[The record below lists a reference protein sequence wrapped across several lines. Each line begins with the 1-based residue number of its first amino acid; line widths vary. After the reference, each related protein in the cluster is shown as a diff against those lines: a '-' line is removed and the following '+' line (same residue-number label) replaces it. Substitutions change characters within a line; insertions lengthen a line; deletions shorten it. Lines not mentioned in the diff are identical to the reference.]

1 MFKRTFTNLIEPLI
15 NDRFTRLNQS
25 IDALKGLQIA
35 SIQNL
40 QNQITNLNL
49 DNLDIPSAYD
59 IASEISIDT
68 NDIDIDYS
76 ALARHIGGSLNIDA
90 GDIASEIEISADEI
104 ANHISSEI
112 ANHISSY
119 DIGRAIQIDA
129 SDISIDASEVA
140 SYIEIDPY
148 DIARNISARD
158 IASNIKIDANDIVI
172 DLSSVTNAI
181 AELSAKLTAIET
193 QLATLSKPKATK
205 KPTVKKPVAKK
216 PTGKTTATKKPV
228 TKKPTKPKK

>member
-15 NDRFTRLNQS
+15 NDRFTRINQS

-49 DNLDIPSAYD
+49 DDLDIPSASD
-59 IASEISIDT
+59 IAS
-68 NDIDIDYS
+68 
-76 ALARHIGGSLNIDA
+76 
-90 GDIASEIEISADEI
+90 EISADEI
-104 ANHISSEI
+104 ANHI
-112 ANHISSY
+112 NSY
-119 DIGRAIQIDA
+119 DIGRAIEIDA

-158 IASNIKIDANDIVI
+158 IASNIKIDASDISI
-172 DLSSVTNAI
+172 DLSIFTNAI

-193 QLATLSKPKATK
+193 QVATLSKPKATK

-216 PTGKTTATKKPV
+216 STSKTTATKKPV
-228 TKKPTKPKK
+228 AKKPTKPKK

>member
-15 NDRFTRLNQS
+15 NDRFNQLNQS
-25 IDALKGLQIA
+25 IDALKGLQIT

-49 DNLDIPSAYD
+49 DDLDIPSAYD

-68 NDIDIDYS
+68 SDIDIEVDYS
-76 ALARHIGGSLNIDA
+76 ALARHLSSSIEIDA
-90 GDIASEIEISADEI
+90 SDIASEISADEI
-104 ANHISSEI
+104 ANHI
-112 ANHISSY
+112 NT
-119 DIGRAIQIDA
+119 
-129 SDISIDASEVA
+129 
-140 SYIEIDPY
+140 Y

-158 IASNIKIDANDIVI
+158 IASNIQIDSGDIAI
-172 DLSSVTNAI
+172 TIASDIKDGLSDLVGTTVVNELKVTFDI
-181 AELSAKLTAIET
+181 LLSRLTAIET

-228 TKKPTKPKK
+228 TKKVVTTKKATAKK

>member
-35 SIQNL
+35 SMQNL

-90 GDIASEIEISADEI
+90 SDIASEIEISADEI
-104 ANHISSEI
+104 ANHISS
-112 ANHISSY
+112 Y
-119 DIGRAIQIDA
+119 DIGRAIEIDA

-140 SYIEIDPY
+140 SYIEIDPN
-148 DIARNISARD
+148 DIARNINARD
-158 IASNIKIDANDIVI
+158 IASNIQINASDISI

-193 QLATLSKPKATK
+193 QVATLSKPKATK

-216 PTGKTTATKKPV
+216 PTGKTTAIKKPV
-228 TKKPTKPKK
+228 AKKPTKPKK